1 MRTPRCGRPWR
12 ASLFFQSKS
21 NFFELFSD
29 YKFIINKELSSSIKS
44 YSRFIQQRFND
55 ENIDI
60 KRPLIKPDEMFI
72 KSSFIENKVNEMP
85 LFCDSLSE
93 YSDFKYKDFD
103 DFSRAE
109 VFNNLKEKKNWKPI
123 GKK

>member
-1 MRTPRCGRPWR
+1 
-12 ASLFFQSKS
+12 
-21 NFFELFSD
+21 
-29 YKFIINKELSSSIKS
+29 
-44 YSRFIQQRFND
+44 
-55 ENIDI
+55 
-60 KRPLIKPDEMFI
+60 MFI

-109 VFNNLKEKKNWKPI
+109 VFNNLKEKRI
-123 GKK
+123 ILMTSITSEYEIILKKYLPNINEINSTIN